1 MSLKIGNEEI
11 ERIGSNCKTK
21 FFKFVGIHLDE
32 HLSWDFQIN
41 HVCSKLSSGN
51 FAISRAKHFVP
62 RQVRMSM
69 YNSFFKCYC
78 DFGILAWGGVKP
90 SKIHKIVQLQKKCI
104 RNVAG
109 KGHRTHADPLFSAF
123 RALKFEDMFKYSC
136 ATFMHKYV
144 QSRVP
149 SSFHGFLNALPPP
162 NRTNGF
168 HLDLTQNKFL
178 EQFPTFFLPKIWNK
192 LPLNLKNMESHGCFK
207 REMQTLLLSSYPP
220 EYKCSDKK
228 CPDCRPQVIY
238 LAR

>member
-1 MSLKIGNEEI
+1 MANRELKKACTWFEANKLTLNVSKTKFILFRKKSMKVDFKDLSLKIGNEEI

-21 FFKFVGIHLDE
+21 FFKLVGIHLDE

-62 RQVRMSM
+62 RHVRMSM

-136 ATFMHKYV
+136 ATFMHKCV

-149 SSFHGFLNALPPP
+149 SSFHGFLNALPP
-162 NRTNGF
+162 
-168 HLDLTQNKFL
+168 H
-178 EQFPTFFLPKIWNK
+178 
-192 LPLNLKNMESHGCFK
+192 
-207 REMQTLLLSSYPP
+207 
-220 EYKCSDKK
+220 
-228 CPDCRPQVIY
+228 
-238 LAR
+238 